1 MKEKNN
7 QLTSGSVSQGIIR
20 FALPLLGANIVQQLY
35 NTVDLMFVGKLL
47 GTDQQAAVGA
57 SSLFITCLV
66 GLFGGISI
74 GVGVTTSQFYG
85 AEDENGVSRTIHTSF
100 ALSALAGII
109 MSLLGY
115 WFSPW
120 FISLI
125 YTPKHLIPSA
135 ISYLRIYFLS
145 LISVITYNISS
156 GTIRAANASRRP
168 WRASNI

>member
-1 MKEKNN
+1 M
-7 QLTSGSVSQGIIR
+7 TSGSVSQGIIR

-109 MSLLGY
+109 MPLLG
-115 WFSPW
+115 
-120 FISLI
+120 
-125 YTPKHLIPSA
+125 
-135 ISYLRIYFLS
+135 
-145 LISVITYNISS
+145 
-156 GTIRAANASRRP
+156 
-168 WRASNI
+168 